1 MFNLRKFRKQKENKK
16 YWKVYL
22 VEREHKGV
30 YMNFIVKAPNAVE
43 ADRLI
48 ESYLNGKI
56 DPNKEIDIWIG

>member
-1 MFNLRKFRKQKENKK
+1 MFNLKNFRKQKENKK

-30 YMNFIVKAPNAVE
+30 YMNFIVKAPDATK

-48 ESYLNGKI
+48 EDYLNGKI

>member
-1 MFNLRKFRKQKENKK
+1 MFNFRKRKENKK
-16 YWKVYL
+16 HWKVYL

-30 YMNFIVKAPNAVE
+30 YMNFIVKAPNATE

-48 ESYLNGKI
+48 ENYLNGKI